1 MAAIS
6 KMDTNLCWLDVRDY
20 RSNVSIRN
28 LSKLDSSMVTQDLD
42 SSFFIYLDRSIA
54 ITIVK
59 IFNVRVFKHSIEI
72 HQLRM
77 FVRYFYKNPH
87 FPFQFLF
94 QKIVFWDTI
103 PKSEFCRYLYINRA
117 RARISWQRWVVGSK
131 DNARFERTYKSVWKR
146 WKTRW

>member
-28 LSKLDSSMVTQDLD
+28 LSKLDSSMITQDLD

-72 HQLRM
+72 HPTAN
-77 FVRYFYKNPH
+77 VCPI
-87 FPFQFLF
+87 FL
-94 QKIVFWDTI
+94 
-103 PKSEFCRYLYINRA
+103 
-117 RARISWQRWVVGSK
+117 
-131 DNARFERTYKSVWKR
+131 
-146 WKTRW
+146 